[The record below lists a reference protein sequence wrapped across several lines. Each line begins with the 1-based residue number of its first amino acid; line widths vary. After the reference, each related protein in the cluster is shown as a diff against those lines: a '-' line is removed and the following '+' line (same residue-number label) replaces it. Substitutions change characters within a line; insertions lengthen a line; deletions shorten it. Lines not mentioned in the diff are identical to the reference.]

1 MDTLNDL
8 KKLVSER
15 KSLLYAGKIPNDVR
29 NIEEFL
35 SIWFEFEDITT
46 EKNKEKAYF
55 ILRDKID
62 GFKLYFWK
70 SGFVKKVEKDGT
82 RSLFLNNWSFSI
94 EDIDQDIIHPY
105 SLNQLIYHAHQ
116 FMISKKIICNVETYF
131 RNKNFRENMLNRGAF
146 SYIDDNGNEQ
156 WVL

>member
-1 MDTLNDL
+1 MNTLNDL
-8 KKLVSER
+8 KKIVSER
-15 KSLLYAGKIPNDVR
+15 KSLIHSGKIPNDVR

-35 SIWFEFEDITT
+35 SIWVELEDITT
-46 EKNKEKAYF
+46 EKNKKKAYF

-62 GFKLYFWK
+62 DFKLYFWK

-82 RSLFLNNWSFSI
+82 GSLFLNNWNYC
-94 EDIDQDIIHPY
+94 IDEIDDETIHPY
-105 SLNQLIYHAHQ
+105 SLELLIYQAHQ
-116 FMISKKIICNVETYF
+116 FMISRKIIDNVETYF
-131 RNKNFRENMLNRGAF
+131 SNQKFRKIMLKRGAF